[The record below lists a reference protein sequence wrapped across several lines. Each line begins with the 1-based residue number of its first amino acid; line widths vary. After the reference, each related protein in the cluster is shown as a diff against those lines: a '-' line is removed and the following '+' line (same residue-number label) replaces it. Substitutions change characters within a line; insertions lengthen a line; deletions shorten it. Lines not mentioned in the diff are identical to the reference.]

1 MPLAL
6 RSLTSTEET
15 FTIPSPSKPNALPP
29 RFTQNKTR
37 TKIAPSTQGAATMLK
52 RMILTGM
59 VEFTAFGLLSG
70 AVALWAVALSPM
82 R

>member
-1 MPLAL
+1 
-6 RSLTSTEET
+6 
-15 FTIPSPSKPNALPP
+15 
-29 RFTQNKTR
+29 
-37 TKIAPSTQGAATMLK
+37 MLK